1 MGKWVKSLLGA
12 IGPITKGSGISRD
25 QSHSGE
31 LPAVRYGEIYTHHN
45 EYVKDYV
52 SRISNEVAETAQPT
66 HRGDI
71 LFAGSGETPDDI
83 GKCVALLDDGVFAG
97 GDLVIFSPPDG
108 SDPVYWGCL
117 LNIPYVQKQK
127 AMRAQGSSIYHIRP
141 DAIKKI
147 EVVYDSDADEQRHIA
162 EILTTC
168 DEVIEKSE
176 AVVEKYRAIKAGMLK
191 DLFTRGI
198 GKNGKLRPPPESAPQ
213 LYKDTALGK
222 VPREWEIKTIGEMFS
237 FKNGVS
243 KGKEY
248 FGHGVPIVNFTDVF
262 NKPRITPDVLKGRVE
277 MDRHEIDSF
286 AVKSGDVFFTRTSET
301 PEEIGMAAVVIGEFV
316 DTVFSGFVLRGRPIS
331 EDLENEFKVFC
342 FRTDAVRKRIIGD
355 CSYTTRALTN
365 GGKLSAIK
373 MGVPSTCEQRQI
385 AERLSAIDAK
395 IADELAVVAKYRR
408 VRAGLMARLLT
419 PPDMEV
425 E

>member
-1 MGKWVKSLLGA
+1 MGKWVKDGFDSVVRDDTHNGTKIPAVEYMRSGACPIIDQGQDFIAGYSDDITAAYQNLPAIVFGDHTRVLKFANFPFLLGA
-12 IGPITKGSGISRD
+12 DGAKIL
-25 QSHSGE
+25 Q
-31 LPAVRYGEIYTHHN
+31 PATDKLDCKY
-45 EYVKDYV
+45 
-52 SRISNEVAETAQPT
+52 
-66 HRGDI
+66 
-71 LFAGSGETPDDI
+71 LFYY
-83 GKCVALLDDGVFAG
+83 LLQNPVPSTGYNRH
-97 GDLVIFSPPDG
+97 FSWMKRMP
-108 SDPVYWGCL
+108 
-117 LNIPYVQKQK
+117 
-127 AMRAQGSSIYHIRP
+127 
-141 DAIKKI
+141 
-147 EVVYDSDADEQRHIA
+147 VVYPVSLDEQRHIA

-176 AVVEKYRAIKAGMLK
+176 AVAEKYRAIKAGMLK

-198 GKNGKLRPPPESAPQ
+198 GKNGKLRPPPESSPQ

-222 VPREWEIKTIGEMFS
+222 VPREWEIKTIGEMFA

-262 NKPRITPDVLKGRVE
+262 NKPRITPDVLKGRVA

-331 EDLENEFKVFC
+331 EDLEDEFKVFC
-342 FRTDAVRKRIIGD
+342 FRTDAIRKRIVGD

-365 GGKLSAIK
+365 GTKLSAIK

-395 IADELAVVAKYRR
+395 TADELAVIAKYRK
-408 VRAGLMARLLT
+408 VKAGLMARLLT

>member
-176 AVVEKYRAIKAGMLK
+176 AVVEKYRAIKAGMLN

-222 VPREWEIKTIGEMFS
+222 VPREWEEKTIAEIGDVVTGSTPSRSDSANWGGDFNWIS
-237 FKNGVS
+237 AQDFKDKYIYNAAEKVS
-243 KGKEY
+243 DKGKRACRLLPLNSVLVTCIASIGLNAIAKVECATNQQINAVICEGCDYEY
-248 FGHGVPIVNFTDVF
+248 FYYLICFSDGKLKQLVGQTAVPIIGKTDF
-262 NKPRITPDVLKGRVE
+262 QQLLMAYPSD
-277 MDRHEIDSF
+277 F
-286 AVKSGDVFFTRTSET
+286 A
-301 PEEIGMAAVVIGEFV
+301 
-316 DTVFSGFVLRGRPIS
+316 
-331 EDLENEFKVFC
+331 
-342 FRTDAVRKRIIGD
+342 
-355 CSYTTRALTN
+355 
-365 GGKLSAIK
+365 
-373 MGVPSTCEQRQI
+373 EQRQI

-395 IADELAVVAKYRR
+395 IAAELAVVAKYRK
-408 VRAGLMARLLT
+408 VKAGLMARLLT
-419 PPDMEV
+419 PPDGEV

>member
-1 MGKWVKSLLGA
+1 MGKWVKTGFDSVVCDDTHSGTKVPAVEYMRSGVCSIIDQGQDFIAGYSDDMAAAYRNLPAIVFGDHTRVLKFVDFPFLLGA
-12 IGPITKGSGISRD
+12 DGAKILR
-25 QSHSGE
+25 
-31 LPAVRYGEIYTHHN
+31 PATDKLDCKFLFYYLLQHPVPSTGYNRHYSWMRRMQV
-45 EYVKDYV
+45 EYP
-52 SRISNEVAETAQPT
+52 AP
-66 HRGDI
+66 
-71 LFAGSGETPDDI
+71 L
-83 GKCVALLDDGVFAG
+83 
-97 GDLVIFSPPDG
+97 
-108 SDPVYWGCL
+108 
-117 LNIPYVQKQK
+117 
-127 AMRAQGSSIYHIRP
+127 
-141 DAIKKI
+141 
-147 EVVYDSDADEQRHIA
+147 DEQRHIA

-176 AVVEKYRAIKAGMLK
+176 SVVDKYRAIKAGMLK

-222 VPREWEIKTIGEMFS
+222 VPREWEIKAIGEMFA

-262 NKPRITPDVLKGRVE
+262 NKPRITPDVLKGRVA

-331 EDLENEFKVFC
+331 EDLEDEFKVFC
-342 FRTDAVRKRIIGD
+342 FRTDAIRKRIVGD

-365 GGKLSAIK
+365 GTKLSAIK
-373 MGVPSTCEQRQI
+373 MGVPSKCEQQRI

-395 IADELAVVAKYRR
+395 IADELAVVAKYRK
-408 VRAGLMARLLT
+408 VKTGLMARLLT
-419 PPDMEV
+419 PPPDV
-425 E
+425 EIVDGGVE

>member
-1 MGKWVKSLLGA
+1 MGKWVKERLDKIMEVNPKSDCLPSEFIYIDLESVKQGRLLQQKIVGKDGA
-12 IGPITKGSGISRD
+12 PSRAQRTLKPKD
-25 QSHSGE
+25 VLFQ
-31 LPAVRYGEIYTHHN
+31 LVRPYQQNNYYFEPHD
-45 EYVKDYV
+45 ERDYV
-52 SRISNEVAETAQPT
+52 ASTGYAVLRTDQDSKFCYFLLHRNEFQNRVEALCTGTGYPAITPKELSRI
-66 HRGDI
+66 DI
-71 LFAGSGETPDDI
+71 
-83 GKCVALLDDGVFAG
+83 CH
-97 GDLVIFSPPDG
+97 
-108 SDPVYWGCL
+108 PVSL
-117 LNIPYVQKQK
+117 
-127 AMRAQGSSIYHIRP
+127 A
-141 DAIKKI
+141 
-147 EVVYDSDADEQRHIA
+147 EQRHIA

-176 AVVEKYRAIKAGMLK
+176 AVAEKYRAIKAGMLN

-262 NKPRITPDVLKGRVE
+262 NKPRITPDALKGRVE
-277 MDRHEIDSF
+277 MDRHEIESF

-331 EDLENEFKVFC
+331 EDLEDEFKVFC
-342 FRTDAVRKRIIGD
+342 FRTDAIRKRIVGD

-365 GGKLSAIK
+365 GTKLSAIK
-373 MGVPSTCEQRQI
+373 MGVPSKCEQQRI

-395 IADELAVVAKYRR
+395 IAGELAVIAKYRK
-408 VRAGLMARLLT
+408 VKAGLMARLLT

>member
-1 MGKWVKSLLGA
+1 MGKWLKER
-12 IGPITKGSGISRD
+12 IGVLADT
-25 QSHSGE
+25 
-31 LPAVRYGEIYTHHN
+31 
-45 EYVKDYV
+45 
-52 SRISNEVAETAQPT
+52 
-66 HRGDI
+66 
-71 LFAGSGETPDDI
+71 
-83 GKCVALLDDGVFAG
+83 FAG
-97 GDLVIFSPPDG
+97 GTPSRSIPSYFTG
-108 SDPVYWGCL
+108 
-117 LNIPYVQKQK
+117 NIPWVTSSEVNEHYIVDTREKITVDAYKSSSTKMIPKDAVLVAMYGATAGQVSRLMIEACSNQAVLACVPNQKIVSSFLYYLLVDLK
-127 AMRAQGSSIYHIRP
+127 DRIIFRAQGSGQTNLSKEIVDNTYAQYP
-141 DAIKKI
+141 L
-147 EVVYDSDADEQRHIA
+147 SLDEQRHIA

-176 AVVEKYRAIKAGMLK
+176 TVVEKYRAIKAGMLK

-198 GKNGKLRPPPESAPQ
+198 GKNGKLRPPPESAPR

-222 VPREWEIKTIGEMFS
+222 VPQEWEVKTIDEMFA

-262 NKPRITPDVLKGRVE
+262 NRPRITPDVLKGRVE
-277 MDRHEIDSF
+277 MDRHELDSF

-316 DTVFSGFVLRGRPIS
+316 DTVFSGFVLRGRPIG

-342 FRTDAVRKRIIGD
+342 FRTDAVRKWIIGD

-365 GGKLSAIK
+365 GAKLSAIK
-373 MGVPSTCEQRQI
+373 MGVPSKCEQQRI

-395 IADELAVVAKYRR
+395 IADEFAVIAKYRK
-408 VRAGLMARLLT
+408 VKTGLMARLLT
-419 PPDMEV
+419 PPDGEV

>member
-1 MGKWVKSLLGA
+1 MQV
-12 IGPITKGSGISRD
+12 
-25 QSHSGE
+25 E
-31 LPAVRYGEIYTHHN
+31 YPA
-45 EYVKDYV
+45 
-52 SRISNEVAETAQPT
+52 P
-66 HRGDI
+66 
-71 LFAGSGETPDDI
+71 L
-83 GKCVALLDDGVFAG
+83 
-97 GDLVIFSPPDG
+97 
-108 SDPVYWGCL
+108 
-117 LNIPYVQKQK
+117 
-127 AMRAQGSSIYHIRP
+127 
-141 DAIKKI
+141 
-147 EVVYDSDADEQRHIA
+147 DEQRHIA

-176 AVVEKYRAIKAGMLK
+176 SVVDKYRAIKAGMLK

-222 VPREWEIKTIGEMFS
+222 VPREWEIKAIGEMFA

-262 NKPRITPDVLKGRVE
+262 NKPRITPDVLKGRVA

-331 EDLENEFKVFC
+331 EDLEDEFKVFC
-342 FRTDAVRKRIIGD
+342 FRTDAIRKRIVGD

-365 GGKLSAIK
+365 GTKLSAIK
-373 MGVPSTCEQRQI
+373 MGVPSKCEQQRI